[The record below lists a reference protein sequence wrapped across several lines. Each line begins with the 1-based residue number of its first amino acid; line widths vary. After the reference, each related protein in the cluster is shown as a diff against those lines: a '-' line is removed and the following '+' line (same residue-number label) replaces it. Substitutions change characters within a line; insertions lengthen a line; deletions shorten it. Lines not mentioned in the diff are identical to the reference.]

1 LTRGPALRLALVLLA
16 TAQGGCGDSETALLR
31 GDRFWADSNYTSALA
46 EYRLAMG
53 QREMPEARARVAHA
67 YIKTGQFERAREAY
81 DRLLRDGSQY
91 VDQAIMDYVTA
102 ARQARNR
109 SDRYGMAV
117 AVEAAL
123 ALRPGLPLDDMA
135 APLARYY
142 ASTGDGD
149 RALDFF
155 ERALGSVPPDSVPDL
170 LFEIGELHDDR
181 GTCEEA
187 IGFFE
192 AYLDRAPD
200 APRVDEARWH
210 LGECAFQ
217 LGRQARQRGELE
229 KAVEYLDKAVQ
240 LGVPQSLQDQAWFER
255 GEAFLE
261 QGNRDE
267 ALRSY
272 RRVLELN
279 RMGTGQLVE
288 RAQQRIDQIRFGR
301 IIGR

>member
-1 LTRGPALRLALVLLA
+1 MGGRNGAFGLVLLLLA
-16 TAQGGCGDSETALLR
+16 GCGDSETALLR

-46 EYRLAMG
+46 EYRLALG
-53 QREMPEARARVAHA
+53 QRETPEVRARVAHA

-81 DRLLRDGSQY
+81 DRLLQDGRAY

-102 ARQARNR
+102 ARQARDR

-123 ALRPGLPLDDMA
+123 ELRPGLPLDDMA

-142 ASTGDGD
+142 ASSGDGD

-155 ERALGSVPPDSVPDL
+155 ERALGSVDPDSVSDL

-200 APRVDEARWH
+200 GPRVDEARWH
-210 LGECAFQ
+210 VGECAFQ
-217 LGRQARQRGELE
+217 LGRTQRQQGDLE
-229 KAVEYLDKAVQ
+229 KATEYLDRTVQ

-255 GEAFLE
+255 GEAYLGL
-261 QGNRDE
+261 GNRDE
-267 ALRSY
+267 ALRSF

-279 RMGTGQLVE
+279 RLGTGQLVE
-288 RAQQRIDQIRFGR
+288 RAQQRIDLIRFGR